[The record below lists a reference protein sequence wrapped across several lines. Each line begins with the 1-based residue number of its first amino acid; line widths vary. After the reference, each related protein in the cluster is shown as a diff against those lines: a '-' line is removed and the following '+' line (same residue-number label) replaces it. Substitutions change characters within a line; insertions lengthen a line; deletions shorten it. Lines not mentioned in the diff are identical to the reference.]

1 MTEIVT
7 TQTPPILH
15 GPSEKERKYDRQLR
29 LWAASGQAALES
41 ANILLFNTGSG
52 TVGIETLKNLVLPG
66 AFAVGIGSFTIVDDA
81 TVTEADLGLNFF
93 LAEDSL
99 GKSRAQSC
107 TELLVELNPEV
118 QGNWLPKNQEPL
130 QLDKILSASPT
141 FTMIVHTFPI
151 DPGHLQTLQDYG
163 TQHLTPLFATH
174 SAGLYSYFRISLPDA
189 FPIVD
194 THPDESATT
203 DLRLL
208 SPWPE
213 LESFAKEVTKDIET
227 MNDHEHGHI
236 PYVVILLHYLEEWKE
251 SHGSY
256 PRNYAEK
263 TEFRKLVASG
273 ARKTSEGGEENF
285 DEAVAAVVK
294 TIVSNS
300 LPSSL
305 KEVFDYAHDGPVGIA
320 TDLEGEVKR
329 KSSFWIIA
337 DAVRK
342 FHEKY
347 NHLPLPGNV
356 PDMKA
361 QSKVYIQ
368 LQGIYKAKARQDI
381 AEVLETVRHT
391 PGGEY
396 IDAGEVE
403 LFCKNAAFVK
413 LVNVAETGD
422 DRLAKV
428 IVGVT
433 TTEKAPRVLTCAAEE
448 ELANDAN
455 AEVMMLPLSL
465 VPIYLALSATSQNA
479 QASAEEILQF
489 IGDIVPD
496 ATSNERLVK
505 ISHEVAR
512 AGGGELHNT
521 SALTGGMVAQ
531 EIIKIITKQYIP
543 VDNTCIFDGIS
554 SRCQVLRL

>member
-52 TVGIETLKNLVLPG
+52 TVGVETLKNLVLP
-66 AFAVGIGSFTIVDDA
+66 GIGSFTIVDDA
-81 TVTEADLGLNFF
+81 VVTEADLGLNFF
-93 LAEDSL
+93 LDENCL

-107 TELLVELNPEV
+107 TELLLELNPEV

-130 QLDKILSASPT
+130 NLEKVFSTSPT
-141 FTMIVHTFPI
+141 FTMILYTFPI
-151 DPGHLQTLQDYG
+151 KPGHLKLLQDYG
-163 TQHLTPLFATH
+163 GHHLTPLVAIH
-174 SAGLYSYFRISLPDA
+174 SAGLYSYFRISLPGA

-194 THPDESATT
+194 THPEESATT

-208 SPWPE
+208 SSWPE
-213 LESFAKEVTKDIET
+213 LQNFARDLTKDIDT
-227 MNDHEHGHI
+227 MNNHEHGHI
-236 PYVVILLHYLEEWKE
+236 PYVVILLHYLEKWKE
-251 SHGSY
+251 THGDY
-256 PRNYAEK
+256 PKNFGEK
-263 TEFRKLVASG
+263 KEFRKMVADG
-273 ARKTSEGGEENF
+273 ARSNPEGGEENF

-294 TIVSNS
+294 TIMPTS

-305 KEVFDYAHDGPVGIA
+305 KDVFNYAHNDPI
-320 TDLEGEVKR
+320 EQ

-337 DAVRK
+337 EAVKR
-342 FHEKY
+342 FYEKH
-347 NHLPLPGNV
+347 NCLPLPGNV

-368 LQGIYKAKARQDI
+368 LQGIYKAKARRDV
-381 AEVLETVRHT
+381 AEVLETARQI
-391 PGGEY
+391 PGGEGV
-396 IDAGEVE
+396 DSGEVE

-413 LVNVAETGD
+413 LINGGASGD

-428 IVGVT
+428 V
-433 TTEKAPRVLTCAAEE
+433 EE
-448 ELANDAN
+448 ELENDAN
-455 AEVMMLPLSL
+455 AEAMMMPLSL
-465 VPIYLALSATSQNA
+465 IPIYLALSATSQNA
-479 QASAEEILQF
+479 QASSEEILQT
-489 IGDIVPD
+489 IGNIVPD

-505 ISHEVAR
+505 ASQEVAR

-531 EIIKIITKQYIP
+531 EVIKIITKQYIP

>member
-7 TQTPPILH
+7 TQTPPILQ

-52 TVGIETLKNLVLPG
+52 AVGVETLKNLVLPG
-66 AFAVGIGSFTIVDDA
+66 IGSFTIVDDS

-93 LAEDSL
+93 LDENCL

-107 TELLVELNPEV
+107 TELLLELNPEV
-118 QGNWLPKNQEPL
+118 QGDWLPKDQESL
-130 QLDKILSASPT
+130 DLDKILSTSST
-141 FTMIVHTFPI
+141 FTMILYTFPI
-151 DPGHLQTLQDYG
+151 NPSHLNVLQGYG
-163 TQHLTPLFATH
+163 RQHLTPLVAIH
-174 SAGLYSYFRISLPDA
+174 SAGLYSYFRISLPGA

-194 THPDESATT
+194 THPEESATT

-213 LESFAKEVTKDIET
+213 LQNFARELTKDIDT
-227 MNDHEHGHI
+227 MDNHEHGHI
-236 PYVVILLHYLEEWKE
+236 PYVVILLHYLEKWKE
-251 SHGSY
+251 THGDY
-256 PRNYAEK
+256 PKNYAEK
-263 TEFRKLVASG
+263 KEFRKMVADG
-273 ARKTSEGGEENF
+273 ARSNSEGGEENF

-294 TIVSNS
+294 TIMPTS

-305 KEVFDYAHDGPVGIA
+305 KEVFNYVHDDPI
-320 TDLEGEVKR
+320 EQ

-337 DAVRK
+337 DALK
-342 FHEKY
+342 AFYEKH
-347 NHLPLPGNV
+347 NCLPLPGNV

-368 LQGIYKAKARQDI
+368 LQNIYKAKARRDM
-381 AEVLETVRHT
+381 AEVLETARQS
-391 PGGEY
+391 PGGENV
-396 IDAGEVE
+396 DAEEVE

-413 LVNVAETGD
+413 LINAGGAGD

-428 IVGVT
+428 V
-433 TTEKAPRVLTCAAEE
+433 EE
-448 ELANDAN
+448 QLANDAN
-455 AEVMMLPLSL
+455 AEAMMMPLSL
-465 VPIYLALSATSQNA
+465 IPIYLALFATSQNA
-479 QASAEEILQF
+479 QASSEEILEI
-489 IGDIVPD
+489 IGNIMPD
-496 ATSNERLVK
+496 ATSNERLIK
-505 ISHEVAR
+505 ASREVAR
-512 AGGGELHNT
+512 AAGGELHNT

-531 EIIKIITKQYIP
+531 EMIKIITKQYIP

>member
-1 MTEIVT
+1 MSKMTGIVT

-52 TVGIETLKNLVLPG
+52 AVGIETLKNLVLP
-66 AFAVGIGSFTIVDDA
+66 GIGSFTIVDDA

-93 LAEDSL
+93 LDEDSL

-130 QLDKILSASPT
+130 QLDKILSASHT

-151 DPGHLQTLQDYG
+151 DPGHLKSLQDYS
-163 TQHLTPLFATH
+163 TQHLTPLVAIH

-213 LESFAKEVTKDIET
+213 LESFAEELAKDIET

-236 PYVVILLHYLEEWKE
+236 PYVVILLHYLEEWKG

-256 PRNYAEK
+256 PKNYAEK

-273 ARKTSEGGEENF
+273 ARRTSEGGEENF

-294 TIVSNS
+294 TIVPNS

-305 KEVFDYAHDGPVGIA
+305 KEVFDYAHADP
-320 TDLEGEVKR
+320 VKR

-342 FHEKY
+342 FYEKY
-347 NHLPLPGNV
+347 NYLPLPGNV

-368 LQGIYKAKARQDI
+368 LQGIYKAKARQDV

-391 PGGEY
+391 PGGED

-413 LVNVAETGD
+413 LINAAEMGED
-422 DRLAKV
+422 HLAKV
-428 IVGVT
+428 I
-433 TTEKAPRVLTCAAEE
+433 EE

-465 VPIYLALSATSQNA
+465 VPIYLALLATSQNA
-479 QASAEEILQF
+479 QASAEEILQT
-489 IGDIVPD
+489 IENIVPD

-543 VDNTCIFDGIS
+543 VDNTCIFDGIG